1 MATEINPPVDSM
13 FEIHLTKD
21 DIQMLGEILGEMRE
35 PVEIY
40 TFVGERCRYCNNT
53 IKLIEIISNSA
64 PVRDGRPLIRHIV
77 ARKGKDDDLFRRFGI
92 SRVPTVAMIE
102 GFIRYTGMPA
112 GEEVNGLIETIL
124 RISTGE
130 SGLEEE
136 TVEHLSA
143 LRGKVHIEVVVT
155 PTCPYCPY
163 AALMANMFAYTSYLS
178 GSKAI
183 IADTVEAYENP
194 DIADKYNVFS
204 VPAIAINGKVE
215 FIGLPTEQAL
225 LDVVVRHSE
234 EALRKEMIKRTLS
247 RLKKEIIDND
257 EV

>member
-1 MATEINPPVDSM
+1 MTTEISPAMDSM
-13 FEIHLTKD
+13 FEINLTKD
-21 DIQMLGEILGEMRE
+21 DIQTLSEILNEMKD
-35 PVEIY
+35 PIEIY
-40 TFVGERCRYCNNT
+40 TFIGDRCRYCNNT
-53 IKLIEIISNSA
+53 VKLIEIISNSA
-64 PVRDGRPLIRHIV
+64 PVRDGKPLIRHIV
-77 ARKGKDDDLFRRFGI
+77 ARKGQDDNLFQRFNV

-124 RISTGE
+124 RMSTGE
-130 SGLEEE
+130 TGLEEE
-136 TVEHLSA
+136 TMEQLSA
-143 LRGKVHIEVVVT
+143 LKGKVHIEVVVT

-163 AALMANMFAYTSYLS
+163 AALMANMFAYASYLS
-178 GSKAI
+178 GNKAI

-225 LDVVVRHSE
+225 LDAVVRHSE
-234 EALRKEMIKRTLS
+234 EALRKEMIKKTLS
-247 RLKKEIIDND
+247 QLKKEIIDS
-257 EV
+257 E

>member
-1 MATEINPPVDSM
+1 MATEISPAMDSM

-21 DIQMLGEILGEMRE
+21 DIQMLNEILNEMRD
-35 PVEIY
+35 PVEIF
-40 TFVGERCRYCNNT
+40 TFVGEGCRYCNNT
-53 IKLIEIISNSA
+53 VKLIEIISNSA
-64 PVRDGRPLIRHIV
+64 PVRDGKPLIRHTV
-77 ARKGKDDDLFRRFGI
+77 ARKGQDDDLFQRFNV
-92 SRVPTVAMIE
+92 SRIPTVAMIE

-124 RISTGE
+124 RISAGE
-130 SGLEEE
+130 TGLEDD
-136 TVEHLSA
+136 TVEQLSA
-143 LRGKVHIEVVVT
+143 LKGRVHIEVVVT

-163 AALMANMFAYTSYLS
+163 AALMANMFAYASYVN
-178 GSKAI
+178 GNKAI

-225 LDVVVRHSE
+225 LDAVVRHSE

-247 RLKKEIIDND
+247 QLKKEIMDS
-257 EV
+257 E

>member
-1 MATEINPPVDSM
+1 MATEISPAVDSM

-21 DIQMLGEILGEMRE
+21 DIQTLSEILSEMKE

-64 PVRDGRPLIRHIV
+64 PVRDGKPLIRHIV
-77 ARKGKDDDLFRRFGI
+77 ARKGQDDDLFRRFNV

-124 RISTGE
+124 RMSTGE

-136 TVEHLSA
+136 TVEQLSA
-143 LRGKVHIEVVVT
+143 LKGRVHIEVVVT

-163 AALMANMFAYTSYLS
+163 AALMANMFAYISYLS
-178 GSKAI
+178 GNKAI

-225 LDVVVRHSE
+225 LDAVVRHSE
-234 EALRKEMIKRTLS
+234 EALRKEMIKKTLS
-247 RLKKEIIDND
+247 QLKKEIIDS
-257 EV
+257 E

>member
-1 MATEINPPVDSM
+1 MAMDISPAIDSM

-21 DIQMLGEILGEMRE
+21 DIQALSEILNEMKN
-35 PVEIY
+35 PIEIY
-40 TFVGERCRYCNNT
+40 TFVGDKCRYCNNT

-64 PVRDGRPLIRHIV
+64 PVRDGKPLIRHIV
-77 ARKGKDDDLFRRFGI
+77 ARIGQDDELFQKFNVT
-92 SRVPTVAMIE
+92 RVPTVAMID

-124 RISTGE
+124 RISNGE
-130 SGLEEE
+130 TGLEEE
-136 TVEHLSA
+136 TVGQLSA
-143 LRGKVHIEVVVT
+143 LKGKVHIEVVVT

-163 AALMANMFAYTSYLS
+163 AALMANMFAYASYAN
-178 GSKAI
+178 GNKAV

-225 LDVVVRHSE
+225 LDAVVRHSE
-234 EALRKEMIKRTLS
+234 EALRKEMIKKTLNQ
-247 RLKKEIIDND
+247 LKKEIIDN
-257 EV
+257 E

>member
-1 MATEINPPVDSM
+1 MTTEISPAVDSM

-21 DIQMLGEILGEMRE
+21 DIQTLNEILNEMKD

-40 TFVGERCRYCNNT
+40 TFVGDKCRYCNNT

-64 PVRDGRPLIRHIV
+64 PVRDGKPLIRHIV
-77 ARKGKDDDLFRRFGI
+77 ARRGQDDDLFRKFNVT
-92 SRVPTVAMIE
+92 RVPTVAMIE

-124 RISTGE
+124 RMSTGE

-136 TVEHLSA
+136 TIEQLSA
-143 LRGKVHIEVVVT
+143 LKGNVHIEVVVT

-163 AALMANMFAYTSYLS
+163 AALMANMFAYASYTS
-178 GSKAI
+178 GNKAI

-204 VPAIAINGKVE
+204 VPAIAINGRVE

-225 LDVVVRHSE
+225 LDAVVRHSE

-247 RLKKEIIDND
+247 QLKKEIIDS
-257 EV
+257 E